1 MVLVAT
7 HHSDLSKSS
16 TIQVLEARD
25 SIVFD
30 TSCNWQM
37 HLAEKDMESTKSCFL
52 SNEAGRNRRT
62 FLSVPFFNLF
72 LPSLPRAGASPE
84 EIGARTKE
92 AKRNGDGDTVTIG
105 EDNALISVT
114 SMGSLKLLENI
125 LYHLGYY
132 YYRIWFSNRS
142 YH

>member
-7 HHSDLSKSS
+7 HHSELSKSS
-16 TIQVLEARD
+16 TIQVLEARG

-37 HLAEKDMESTKSCFL
+37 HLAEKDMESFL
-52 SNEAGRNRRT
+52 SNEAGRNGRT
-62 FLSVPFFNLF
+62 FLSLPFLNLF
-72 LPSLPRAGASPE
+72 LPSLPRVGASPE

-105 EDNALISVT
+105 EDNALISVRC
-114 SMGSLKLLENI
+114 MGSLKLLEEI
-125 LYHLGYY
+125 LYNLGYY